1 MKVGF
6 VLPISESDATRQTPG
21 YTEIRDLA
29 LGAEAAG
36 FDSVWLYD
44 HLLYRFGDPLTTRG
58 VWEIWTLL
66 SALAEAT
73 ERVEVGALVL
83 CVPFRNP
90 ALLAKMA
97 DTLEEVSGG
106 RFILGLGA
114 GWHKPEFDAFGFPFD
129 HKVDR
134 FEEALGIILP
144 LMREGKVDFSGTY
157 YRAEDCEL
165 RPRGSRPGGPPILIG
180 ASGPRMLRLT
190 AQHADQWNT
199 CWLGQPAALAS
210 RRKDLEA
217 ACAEVGRDPS
227 TLEVTV
233 GVTVAYPELSP
244 AGAEAEPPD
253 PAKALFGSPEDIA
266 AGLKGYAD
274 LGVSH
279 VMCACNPTNAAT
291 LALLTEALLAYRAM
305 EDGQDRRAG
314 SELPV

>member
-6 VLPISESDATRQTPG
+6 VLPISESAVTRETPR
-21 YTEIRDLA
+21 YTEIRELA
-29 LGAEAAG
+29 LGAEVAG
-36 FDSVWLYD
+36 FDSIWLYD
-44 HLLYRFGDPLTTRG
+44 HLLYRFDDPPTSRG
-58 VWEIWTLL
+58 VWEIWSLL

-73 ERVEVGALVL
+73 ERVELGALVM

-106 RFILGLGA
+106 RFTLGLGA

-144 LMREGKVDFSGTY
+144 LLREGTVDFSGTY
-157 YRAEDCEL
+157 YRAEHCEL
-165 RPRGSRPGGPPILIG
+165 LPRGSRQGGPPILIG

-199 CWLGQPAALAS
+199 CWLGHPAALAE
-210 RRKDLEA
+210 RRRDLET

-227 TLEVTV
+227 TLDVTV
-233 GVTVAYPELSP
+233 GVAVTYPDLNPRGSS
-244 AGAEAEPPD
+244 EPPD
-253 PAKALFGSPEDIA
+253 PAKALFGTPEDIA

-274 LGVSH
+274 LAVSH
-279 VMCACNPTNAAT
+279 VMCACSPANGAT
-291 LALLTEALLAYRAM
+291 LALLTEALQAYRVM
-305 EDGQDRRAG
+305 EDERYRPAG
-314 SELPV
+314 GVLPA

>member
-6 VLPISESDATRQTPG
+6 VLPISESDATHQTPR
-21 YTEIRDLA
+21 YAEIRDLA
-29 LGAEAAG
+29 LGAEEAG
-36 FDSVWLYD
+36 FDSLWLYD
-44 HLLYRFGDPLTTRG
+44 HLLYRFGDPPTTRG

-73 ERVEVGALVL
+73 QRVELGALVM

-129 HKVDR
+129 RKVDR
-134 FEEALGIILP
+134 FEEALQIILP
-144 LMREGKVDFSGTY
+144 LVREGKVDFAGTH
-157 YRAEDCEL
+157 YRAEECEL
-165 RPRGSRPGGPPILIG
+165 RPRGSRPGGSPILIG

-199 CWLGQPAALAS
+199 CWLGQPAALAE
-210 RRKDLEA
+210 RRQELEA
-217 ACAEVGRDPS
+217 ACAEVGRDPA

-233 GVTVAYPELSP
+233 GVTVAYPDLNP
-244 AGAEAEPPD
+244 AGAGEPPD
-253 PAKALFGSPEDIA
+253 PAKALFGTPEDIA
-266 AGLKGYAD
+266 AGLQGYAD

-279 VMCACNPTNAAT
+279 VMCHCSPTNAAT
-291 LALLTEALLAYRAM
+291 LALFTEALNAYREM
-305 EDGQDRRAG
+305 QRGEDRPAT
-314 SELPV
+314 EALPM